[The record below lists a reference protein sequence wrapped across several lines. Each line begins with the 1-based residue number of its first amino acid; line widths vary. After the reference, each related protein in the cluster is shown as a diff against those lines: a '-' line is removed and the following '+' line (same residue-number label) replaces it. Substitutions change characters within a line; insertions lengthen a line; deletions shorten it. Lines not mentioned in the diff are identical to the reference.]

1 MKKQQAIA
9 LYEKTKRELID
20 PLARMPR
27 LMEEEEKR
35 LKQTLSTLKRL
46 RRNRLYKIQT
56 HSGYVIFLL
65 THFDKDKIKAKP
77 LAYTKRKLLYG
88 MMSPSNIVNQYIRTR
103 RDGTIYIP
111 FDNLRHFQIC
121 HSPVEDLPL
130 YLNDATKFFE
140 EYFRSRDQRPPA

>member
-9 LYEKTKRELID
+9 LYEKEKRELID

-35 LKQTLSTLKRL
+35 LKQNLSTLKRL
-46 RRNRLYKIQT
+46 RRNHLYKIQT
-56 HSGYVIFLL
+56 PDGYVIFLL

-77 LAYTKRKLLYG
+77 LAHTKRKILYG
-88 MMSPSNIVNQYIRTR
+88 ISNLVSLYIRTR
-103 RDGTIYIP
+103 RRGTIYIP
-111 FDNLRHFQIC
+111 FDNFRYLQIC
-121 HSPVEDLPL
+121 HFPVEDLPL

-140 EYFRSRDQRPPA
+140 EYFRKGSRDQ